1 VRSTHGLLLA
11 AFLLVLVPGTV
22 LALKVLDRPKG
33 YVTDEALMLSSAG
46 RSKLEEVLADF
57 DRETTH
63 QLIVVTLP
71 GLEGDSLEAFSMRLA
86 EAWRP
91 GRKDKD
97 NGIIFLIFKKDRK
110 MRLEVGYGL
119 EGVLTDALTG
129 QILREI
135 VTPPFKSGDYER
147 GIMAGV
153 EAVIRV
159 IRGESQAQ
167 RDAPGSSG
175 STPGEMEA
183 ERRAQ
188 AVTLIVILGAAALVS
203 FLDFFRYFDYRRS
216 HLAYAARYD
225 FWEWWWRFAL
235 LLAILNLLFRVLLS
249 VMLRSGGGYS
259 GGRGSGGGFSGGG
272 GGFGGGGASGSW

>member
-1 VRSTHGLLLA
+1 MRSTHGLLLA